1 MVGIVVKINNYT
13 LEPLSTRELEVYI
26 NSNGCVNAMTV
37 SRLEYL
43 GLVFG
48 GRNNTYG
55 YVSWAVSKSL
65 LEELYALMTNT
76 FKGDLESKQFAWAF
90 FYNCAKSSD
99 FAKECYDRFRNPA

>member
-1 MVGIVVKINNYT
+1 MKINDYN
-13 LEPLSTRELEVYI
+13 LEPLTPEELFRYI
-26 NSNGCVNAMTV
+26 ANNSNCVNAMTV